1 MGEHVLIRGHIFT
14 YAEKA
19 PFVSSGCSLLG
30 ALEYDQAQDLVKC
43 HECGAWFHGLGTHI
57 KHHKITKA
65 MYAAKHGL
73 RINGALSSIGTR
85 LKQSLNAVAMFKR
98 GISNVGQKGVAIGG
112 LPKGQ
117 RALPTFELHNERGRC
132 AAQLIF
138 KLQTLAAKL
147 RHTPT
152 QANLH
157 ANGLSRTVIV
167 QRFGSMRAALALA
180 GLNANKNGEN
190 LPMPLPVT
198 FPTKEEIRRRFNER
212 MAWPSDYFDA
222 GVRALERRSGD

>member
-1 MGEHVLIRGHIFT
+1 MGEHVIIRGHIFT

-85 LKQSLNAVAMFKR
+85 LKQSLNAVAMFER
-98 GISNVGQKGVAIGG
+98 GISNFGQKGVAIGG

-152 QANLH
+152 QANPTRQWTFKDGH
-157 ANGLSRTVIV
+157 RPAIRINARGIGTCRAEREQERGESTDASSRYV
-167 QRFGSMRAALALA
+167 SH
-180 GLNANKNGEN
+180 
-190 LPMPLPVT
+190 
-198 FPTKEEIRRRFNER
+198 
-212 MAWPSDYFDA
+212 
-222 GVRALERRSGD
+222 ERRDSPEVQ